1 MAKATHYIPNRANA
15 VTPYLVVRDGQA
27 ALAWYQEVL
36 GATVDSSMEGEGG
49 AVMHAELR
57 FGESQIYMAQ
67 EFPGPP
73 AEAGFVSPDTLG
85 GTSTTIHLYV
95 PDVDAV
101 HGKAVAEGAREIRP
115 PEDQFWGDRMSNVV
129 DPFGHRWSLAT
140 HIEDLSE
147 AELEARARGGGRGI
161 RGAAVGAV
169 TAGLERRLQPAQPA
183 AGGRRDRRHPGRWA
197 TARNTRHDSHTPSA
211 ALCAAG
217 AG

>member
-101 HGKAVAEGAREIRP
+101 HRKAMEKAPAR
-115 PEDQFWGDRMSNVV
+115 S
-129 DPFGHRWSLAT
+129 
-140 HIEDLSE
+140 
-147 AELEARARGGGRGI
+147 
-161 RGAAVGAV
+161 
-169 TAGLERRLQPAQPA
+169 
-183 AGGRRDRRHPGRWA
+183 GRRRTSSGA
-197 TARNTRHDSHTPSA
+197 TACRTSWIPSGI
-211 ALCAAG
+211 AG
-217 AG
+217 AWRPTSRT

>member
-95 PDVDAV
+95 PDVDTV
-101 HGKAVAEGAREIRP
+101 HAKAMAEGAREIRP
-115 PEDQFWGDRMSNVV
+115 PQDQFWGDRMSNVV

-147 AELEARARGGGRGI
+147 EELEARAR
-161 RGAAVGAV
+161 AAA
-169 TAGLERRLQPAQPA
+169 AEFEAQQ
-183 AGGRRDRRHPGRWA
+183 
-197 TARNTRHDSHTPSA
+197 
-211 ALCAAG
+211 
-217 AG
+217 

>member
-1 MAKATHYIPNRANA
+1 MGKATHYIPNRANA

-95 PDVDAV
+95 PDVNAV
-101 HGKAVAEGAREIRP
+101 HQKAVEEGAREIRP

-140 HIEDLSE
+140 HIEDMTE
-147 AELEARARGGGRGI
+147 EELEARA
-161 RGAAVGAV
+161 AAA
-169 TAGLERRLQPAQPA
+169 AAEFEAQQ
-183 AGGRRDRRHPGRWA
+183 
-197 TARNTRHDSHTPSA
+197 
-211 ALCAAG
+211 
-217 AG
+217 